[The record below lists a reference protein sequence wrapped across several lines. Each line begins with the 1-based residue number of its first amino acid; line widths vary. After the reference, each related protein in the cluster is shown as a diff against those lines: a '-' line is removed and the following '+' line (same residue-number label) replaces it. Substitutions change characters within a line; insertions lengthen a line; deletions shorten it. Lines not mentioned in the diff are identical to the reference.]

1 MKKQAL
7 EKFYNLETNKLE
19 IGIDEVGRG
28 PMFGRVYCAAVILP
42 NNENFKYEILKDS
55 KKFTSQKKITE
66 VAEYIKNNA
75 VSWAIAYEDEKTIDS
90 LNIRNSVHKAM
101 HKSISEILKKYNNQ
115 NDIELEYSEDFYLLI
130 DGNDFKPYTYLT
142 KSSNIIKQVNHVL
155 IEGGDNKFCSIAAAS
170 ILAKV
175 ERDKWIKEM
184 CEKYKKLVEY
194 YNLEK
199 NKGYGTAQHLDGIK
213 KYGISPWHRTTYGC
227 CKNASRN
234 QEDFYL

>member
-130 DGNDFKPYTYLT
+130 DGNEFIPFL
-142 KSSNIIKQVNHVL
+142 S
-155 IEGGDNKFCSIAAAS
+155 C
-170 ILAKV
+170 
-175 ERDKWIKEM
+175 
-184 CEKYKKLVEY
+184 
-194 YNLEK
+194 
-199 NKGYGTAQHLDGIK
+199 
-213 KYGISPWHRTTYGC
+213 
-227 CKNASRN
+227 
-234 QEDFYL
+234 